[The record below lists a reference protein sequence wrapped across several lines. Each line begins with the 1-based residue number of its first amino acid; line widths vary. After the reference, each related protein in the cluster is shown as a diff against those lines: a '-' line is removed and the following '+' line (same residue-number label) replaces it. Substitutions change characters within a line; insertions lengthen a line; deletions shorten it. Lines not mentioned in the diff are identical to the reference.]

1 MKFNLTI
8 SRRLGLLVGAAI
20 VASLAITAMQLVM
33 LRSSMLEHR
42 KAAIK
47 GQVQSAASI
56 VREFMTAVDKGEMKL
71 AEAQERAKATLRDVR
86 WGKNDYFFITQEDGV
101 NIMAGPLPQLVGKN
115 MIDFKDPNGFYFVR
129 ALIAAAA
136 QPDGGFVSYMFPRPG
151 TSEPLPKVSYSLE
164 VRPWNWNIGTGV
176 WIDDLDAE
184 FYAALWKVLGWAAG
198 LIAALC
204 VAAFILARGLV
215 KPVNAMTAAMSDLA
229 GGNLDVAIPGAER
242 RDELGRVAKAM
253 EVFKRNAVAQKKLES
268 EQQAS
273 EARSAAQRK
282 SEMAGLADHFE
293 RAVGG
298 IIDTVSAASS
308 ELEATATTLT
318 RTADMTRQMSSTVN
332 TASGTASTNVQ
343 AVAAATDQM
352 ATSIAEI
359 GRQVQNS
366 SRIAADAVAQAEK
379 TDARVNELST
389 AANRI
394 GDVVKLITAI
404 AEQTNLLALNATIEA
419 ARAGDAGRG
428 FAVVA
433 QEVKALAAQ
442 TAQATGEISTQ
453 IAGMQA
459 ATNDSVAAIKEISG
473 TIGQIAEI
481 ASVIAAAIDEQRNAT
496 GNITRN
502 VRDAAAGTSEVAS
515 GITKVTDGA
524 NETGAASSE
533 MLNSARSLARE
544 STRLRDEVGRFLQS
558 IKAA

>member
-33 LRSSMLEHR
+33 LRSSMIEHR

-47 GQVQSAASI
+47 GEVETAASI
-56 VREFMTAVDKGEMKL
+56 VREYVAAVEKGQMTE
-71 AEAQERAKATLRDVR
+71 AEAQQRAKALLRDVR
-86 WGKNDYFFITQEDGV
+86 WGHNDYYFILLENGL
-101 NIMAGPLPQLVGKN
+101 NIMVGPIPALEGKN
-115 MIDFKDPNGFYFVR
+115 MYDAKDPNGFYFVR
-129 ALIAAAA
+129 ANISAA
-136 QPDGGFVSYMFPRPG
+136 QQGGGFVSYMFPRPG
-151 TSEPLPKVSYSLE
+151 TTQPVPKLSYSLE
-164 VRPWNWNIGTGV
+164 VKPWNWVISTGV
-176 WIDDLDAE
+176 WVDDLDAE
-184 FYAALWKVLGWAAG
+184 FYAGMWKVLGWAAG

-204 VAAFILARGLV
+204 IAAYFLARGLV

-229 GGNLDVAIPGAER
+229 GGNLDVAIPGAGR

-253 EVFKRNAVAQKKLES
+253 EVFKSNAVAQRKLES
-268 EQQAS
+268 DQKEV
-273 EARSAAQRK
+273 EARSAAQHK

-298 IIDTVSAASS
+298 IIDTVSSASS

-318 RTADMTRQMSSTVN
+318 RTADMTRQMSTTVN

-394 GDVVKLITAI
+394 GDVVRLITAI

-459 ATNDSVAAIKEISG
+459 ATNDSVTAIKEISG

-481 ASVIAAAIDEQRNAT
+481 ASVIAAAVDEQRSAT

-502 VRDAAAGTSEVAS
+502 IRDAAAGTTEVAS

-533 MLNSARSLARE
+533 MLESARSLARE